1 MTLRE
6 WWQERRIWRRWK
18 ERYDYRQWALELRR
32 QLVSYGVRCEAL
44 QELLNAKQDKINRL
58 QAWIRSNQ
66 DPAGIATNR
75 APRGLHFN
83 DMRPERLL
91 NTQQHFFTEFS
102 RHFEERMEAYER
114 TGQYDP
120 VDVTI
125 VEADRPD

>member
-44 QELLNAKQDKINRL
+44 HELVNAKQDKINRL
-58 QAWIRSNQ
+58 
-66 DPAGIATNR
+66 IAAIKTGEK
-75 APRGLHFN
+75 PHFT
-83 DMRPERLL
+83 DLRTERLL